1 MKIKQIDVN
10 ASNANEFN
18 RLVNSENTIVF
29 AAYVANWCSH
39 CKRLKAM
46 WMRILS
52 DISRTSVS
60 NQDIPLV
67 VAMVEESFFG
77 MVPSSEDVRGFPTI
91 KIFVKGEFLENYEG
105 ERTPEGISQNLKKI
119 VKTHGSNPMQT
130 KPTNILR
137 KKIKKTAHKKK
148 THKNKTTHKKKTHK
162 KKTKKN
168 SKKKKKT
175 LRKMKRKK
183 NKSNKKAKRSKKR

>member
-39 CKRLKAM
+39 CKRLKEM

-52 DISRTSVS
+52 DLSRTSVS
-60 NQDIPLV
+60 NQDVLLV

-91 KIFVKGEFLENYEG
+91 KIFVKGEFLDNYEG

-119 VKTHGSNPMQT
+119 VNIHGSNPMQT

-137 KKIKKTAHKKK
+137 KKIKKTHKKK
-148 THKNKTTHKKKTHK
+148 THKTSKKKL
-162 KKTKKN
+162 N
-168 SKKKKKT
+168 KKKKT

-183 NKSNKKAKRSKKR
+183 NKSNKKAKRSRKR

>member
-18 RLVNSENTIVF
+18 KLVNSENTIVF

-52 DISRTSVS
+52 DLSRTSVP
-60 NQDIPLV
+60 NQDTLLV
-67 VAMVEESFFG
+67 VAMVEENFFG

-91 KIFVKGEFLENYEG
+91 KIFVKGEFLETYDG
-105 ERTPEGISQNLKKI
+105 ERSPQGISQNLKKI
-119 VKTHGSNPMQT
+119 VKIHGSGPIKRKT
-130 KPTNILR
+130 IKAAR
-137 KKIKKTAHKKK
+137 KKIKKI
-148 THKNKTTHKKKTHK
+148 KNKR
-162 KKTKKN
+162 KTKKTSN
-168 SKKKKKT
+168 KKTNKKKNSSG
-175 LRKMKRKK
+175 RKK
-183 NKSNKKAKRSKKR
+183 NKSNKKAKRSRKR